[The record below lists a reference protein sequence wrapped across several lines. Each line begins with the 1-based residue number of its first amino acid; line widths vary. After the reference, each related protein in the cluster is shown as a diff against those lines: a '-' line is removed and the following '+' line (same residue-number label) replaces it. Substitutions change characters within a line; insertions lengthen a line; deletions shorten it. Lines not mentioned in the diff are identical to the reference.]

1 MINDKIVVA
10 GREFNNRLVF
20 HPMEGC
26 DGTFEG
32 AIDKLTYRRYMR
44 FASSGAGLIWF
55 EAVAVTNEG
64 RANPRQLFL
73 NENTK
78 NSFKEL
84 IADMKKTSKDL
95 YGFEPVIIMQ
105 MTHSG
110 RFSKPNGT
118 PEPIVAYRNELW
130 EKGKEDQPYTVADD
144 NYCDY
149 VVERYGATTR
159 LAEEVGFDGIDI
171 KCCHGYLFNEFL
183 SAFDRKG
190 KYGGSLENRSA
201 LYLKCV
207 DAVKANASA
216 NTIITS
222 RFNATDTFPYP
233 YGYGVDKDSNI
244 DLTEAKWIIS
254 QLIARGIEMLNI
266 TIGNPYLIPH
276 INRPCINSPEDPNV
290 GMTRLYNVTKEL
302 QVTFPRLAIIMSGLT
317 YKGVDVMEYAEKML
331 EDGIATFVGFG
342 RMTFAYPEFYQD
354 YLKTGTLNKKKCCL
368 KCSKC
373 TELMRHG
380 SVTGC
385 PIMDREVYLPIYKEK
400 VLGVK

>member
-1 MINDKIVVA
+1 MINDKITVA
-10 GREFNNRLVF
+10 GKEFQNRLVF

-26 DGTFEG
+26 DGTTAG
-32 AIDKLTYRRYMR
+32 AIDTLTYRRYMR
-44 FASSGAGLIWF
+44 FAKSGAGLIWF

-78 NSFKEL
+78 ASFKEL
-84 IADMKKTSKDL
+84 IADMKKTSFDL
-95 YGFEPVIIMQ
+95 YGYEPVIIMQ

-130 EKGKEDQPYTVADD
+130 EKGKESQPYKIADD
-144 NYCDY
+144 EYCDY

-183 SAFDRKG
+183 SAYDRKG
-190 KYGGSLENRSA
+190 RYGGSLENRSA

-207 DAVKANASA
+207 DAVKANASEG
-216 NTIITS
+216 TIITS

-233 YGYGVDKDSNI
+233 YGYGVDKNSDI
-244 DLTEAKWIIS
+244 DLTEAKWII
-254 QLIARGIEMLNI
+254 ARLMERGVELLNI

-276 INRPCINSPEDPNV
+276 INRPCLNSPEDPSI
-290 GMTRLYNVTKEL
+290 GMQRLYNVTKEL
-302 QVTFPRLAIIMSGLT
+302 QTTFPSLAIIMSGLT
-317 YKGVDVMEYAEKML
+317 FKGVDAIDYADDML
-331 EDGIATFVGFG
+331 KQGVATFVGFG
-342 RMTFAYPEFYQD
+342 RMTFAYPDFYQD
-354 YLKTGTLNKKKCCL
+354 YLKTGSLIKKKCCL

-385 PIMDREVYLPIYKEK
+385 PIMDKEVYLPIYKEK
-400 VLGVK
+400 VMGAK